1 MSCIYNFS
9 MNSKRDSATT
19 QTAKKIATQCVG
31 ARVRMLNRLVTRIYD
46 DSLREHGIKFSQMN
60 ILTLIALRHSIQ
72 PSEVGR
78 VLALEKSTL
87 SRNFR
92 LMEENGWIEAI
103 PGETGNSLLLQ
114 LTPIGQRLYKKAGKP
129 GSLRSFARSVESD
142 TAKELVANWF
152 HNKTANF
159 SKPPLGIGNTRKK
172 KNRN

>member
-60 ILTLIALRHSIQ
+60 ILTLIALHHSIQ

-114 LTPIGQRLYKKAGKP
+114 LTPIGQRLYKKAAPAWDHAQDQVVELLGK
-129 GSLRSFARSVESD
+129 S
-142 TAKELVANWF
+142 TAKAIRTRVDQVIG
-152 HNKTANF
+152 
-159 SKPPLGIGNTRKK
+159 PP
-172 KNRN
+172 